1 MESEEIIL
9 QLIQRLK
16 QEKTIVMISHRLANA
31 VQADCIYVL
40 QQGQLAE
47 QGTHAELMAKQ
58 GVYCEMFNQQKQLE
72 NIRNSH
78 EIAVIGGEN
87 A

>member
-1 MESEEIIL
+1 
-9 QLIQRLK
+9 LK

-58 GVYCEMFNQQKQLE
+58 GIYCDMFNQQKQLE
-72 NIRNSH
+72 NIRDYN
-78 EIAVIGGEN
+78 ETAAFGGGN